1 MSGRDLAPSPLFP
14 LPLPRHSFSAAA
26 AVNVK
31 VSGGSGGGYL
41 IFLEKSMCKFEGNS
55 TMKFNGPLKTFS
67 ALIFQGFPTFVVE
80 VLWGGSEDDDTGR
93 WQLRRGVSLG
103 GEKG

>member
-14 LPLPRHSFSAAA
+14 LPLPRHSFSATA

-31 VSGGSGGGYL
+31 VGGSGGGYL

>member
-1 MSGRDLAPSPLFP
+1 MSGRYLAPSPLFP

-55 TMKFNGPLKTFS
+55 TMKFNGPLEDIFS
-67 ALIFQGFPTFVVE
+67 SDFSGFPNIC
-80 VLWGGSEDDDTGR
+80 GG
-93 WQLRRGVSLG
+93 GVMG
-103 GEKG
+103 WK